1 MKTLN
6 RRDFPGAQY
15 PERIIQFGEGNFL
28 RAFVDWQIDLL
39 NEHTDLN
46 SGVVV
51 VRPIETSFPPS
62 LSTQDGLYT
71 TIIRGLNE
79 KGEAVSDARLIRSVN
94 REISVYSEYDE
105 FLKLAHNPEMRFV
118 FSNTTEAGISYH
130 AGDKFDDAPA
140 VSYPAKLT
148 RLLFERFS
156 HFNGAQDKGWII
168 IPCELIDYNGDALR
182 ELVLRYA
189 QEWALP
195 EAFIQWLDQANSFCS
210 TLVDRIVTGYPRDEV
225 AKLEEELGYHDGF
238 LDTAEHFYLFVI
250 QGPKSLATEL
260 RLDKYPLNVLI
271 VDDIKPYKER
281 KVAILNGAHTALVP
295 VAFQAGLD
303 TVGEAMNDAEIC
315 AFVEKAIYEEIIPVL
330 DLPRDELESFASAV
344 TGRFRNPYIKH
355 QLLSIALNGMTKFR
369 TRILPQLLA
378 GQKANGTLPA
388 RLTFALAALIA
399 FYRGERNGETY
410 PVQDDAHWLER
421 YQQLWSQH
429 RDRVIGT
436 QELILAST
444 NSAGDY
450 TLTNALK
457 GDGLMRV
464 QLSSSDKIFGF
475 THATGTEFAGVAQLK
490 DSTFTLERDNTA
502 ALTHAMLQSDSENTT
517 SVKVGEQSIGG
528 LAMNGGTLI
537 FDTDIPAATLAEG
550 YISVD
555 TLVVGAGDYTWK
567 GRNYQVNGTGDVL
580 IDVPKPWNDPMAN
593 NPLTTLNLLEH
604 DDSHVGV
611 QLVKAQTVIGSGGSL
626 TLRDLQGDE
635 VEADK
640 TLHIAQNGTVV
651 AEGDYGFRL
660 TTAPGDGLYVNYG
673 LKALNIHG
681 GQKLTL
687 AEHGGAYGAT
697 ADMSAK
703 IGGEGDLAINTVRQV
718 SLSNGQNDYQGAT
731 YVQMGTL
738 RTDADGALGNTREL
752 NISNAAI
759 VDLNGSAQTVETF
772 TGLMGSTVLFKE
784 GSLTVNKGGISQGEL
799 TGGGNL
805 NVTGGTL
812 AIEGLNARYNALTSI
827 SPNAEVSLDN
837 TQGLGRGNIASDGL
851 LTLKNVTG
859 ELNEVSQRRA
869 HL

>member
-156 HFNGAQDKGWII
+156 HFNGALDKGWII

-315 AFVEKAIYEEIIPVL
+315 AFVEKAIYEEHKRRQERMKAYIEAIKKQDFPIDAERLVTNYFKTAKK
-330 DLPRDELESFASAV
+330 DPDGAQKMLEN
-344 TGRFRNPYIKH
+344 NP
-355 QLLSIALNGMTKFR
+355 A
-369 TRILPQLLA
+369 
-378 GQKANGTLPA
+378 
-388 RLTFALAALIA
+388 TFAPIQIDKLKPRFFGMIKPKPED
-399 FYRGERNGETY
+399 GI
-410 PVQDDAHWLER
+410 
-421 YQQLWSQH
+421 
-429 RDRVIGT
+429 RVNKEIG
-436 QELILAST
+436 
-444 NSAGDY
+444 
-450 TLTNALK
+450 K
-457 GDGLMRV
+457 
-464 QLSSSDKIFGF
+464 F
-475 THATGTEFAGVAQLK
+475 LK
-490 DSTFTLERDNTA
+490 D
-502 ALTHAMLQSDSENTT
+502 
-517 SVKVGEQSIGG
+517 
-528 LAMNGGTLI
+528 
-537 FDTDIPAATLAEG
+537 
-550 YISVD
+550 
-555 TLVVGAGDYTWK
+555 
-567 GRNYQVNGTGDVL
+567 
-580 IDVPKPWNDPMAN
+580 
-593 NPLTTLNLLEH
+593 
-604 DDSHVGV
+604 
-611 QLVKAQTVIGSGGSL
+611 
-626 TLRDLQGDE
+626 
-635 VEADK
+635 
-640 TLHIAQNGTVV
+640 
-651 AEGDYGFRL
+651 
-660 TTAPGDGLYVNYG
+660 
-673 LKALNIHG
+673 LKA
-681 GQKLTL
+681 
-687 AEHGGAYGAT
+687 
-697 ADMSAK
+697 
-703 IGGEGDLAINTVRQV
+703 
-718 SLSNGQNDYQGAT
+718 
-731 YVQMGTL
+731 
-738 RTDADGALGNTREL
+738 
-752 NISNAAI
+752 
-759 VDLNGSAQTVETF
+759 
-772 TGLMGSTVLFKE
+772 
-784 GSLTVNKGGISQGEL
+784 
-799 TGGGNL
+799 
-805 NVTGGTL
+805 
-812 AIEGLNARYNALTSI
+812 
-827 SPNAEVSLDN
+827 
-837 TQGLGRGNIASDGL
+837 
-851 LTLKNVTG
+851 
-859 ELNEVSQRRA
+859 
-869 HL
+869 

>member
-156 HFNGAQDKGWII
+156 HFNGALDKGWII

-295 VAFQAGLD
+295 VAFQAG
-303 TVGEAMNDAEIC
+303 
-315 AFVEKAIYEEIIPVL
+315 
-330 DLPRDELESFASAV
+330 
-344 TGRFRNPYIKH
+344 
-355 QLLSIALNGMTKFR
+355 
-369 TRILPQLLA
+369 
-378 GQKANGTLPA
+378 QKANGTLPA

-436 QELILAST
+436 QEL
-444 NSAGDY
+444 
-450 TLTNALK
+450 
-457 GDGLMRV
+457 
-464 QLSSSDKIFGF
+464 
-475 THATGTEFAGVAQLK
+475 VAI
-490 DSTFTLERDNTA
+490 
-502 ALTHAMLQSDSENTT
+502 
-517 SVKVGEQSIGG
+517 V
-528 LAMNGGTLI
+528 
-537 FDTDIPAATLAEG
+537 LAEKDHWEQDLTQVPG
-550 YISVD
+550 
-555 TLVVGAGDYTWK
+555 LVEQVANDLDAILEK
-567 GRNYQVNGTGDVL
+567 GMREAVR
-580 IDVPKPWNDPMAN
+580 
-593 NPLTTLNLLEH
+593 PLC
-604 DDSHVGV
+604 
-611 QLVKAQTVIGSGGSL
+611 
-626 TLRDLQGDE
+626 
-635 VEADK
+635 
-640 TLHIAQNGTVV
+640 
-651 AEGDYGFRL
+651 
-660 TTAPGDGLYVNYG
+660 
-673 LKALNIHG
+673 
-681 GQKLTL
+681 
-687 AEHGGAYGAT
+687 
-697 ADMSAK
+697 
-703 IGGEGDLAINTVRQV
+703 
-718 SLSNGQNDYQGAT
+718 
-731 YVQMGTL
+731 
-738 RTDADGALGNTREL
+738 
-752 NISNAAI
+752 
-759 VDLNGSAQTVETF
+759 
-772 TGLMGSTVLFKE
+772 
-784 GSLTVNKGGISQGEL
+784 
-799 TGGGNL
+799 
-805 NVTGGTL
+805 
-812 AIEGLNARYNALTSI
+812 
-827 SPNAEVSLDN
+827 
-837 TQGLGRGNIASDGL
+837 
-851 LTLKNVTG
+851 
-859 ELNEVSQRRA
+859 
-869 HL
+869 